1 MSTCI
6 YKHMYMHSLIAP
18 IALILIVVD
27 ASGDI
32 STPTPPFSYLT
43 AVGDIV
49 SMEKKSTTSVNV
61 GKVAVT
67 EDISPPTPPADV
79 MSVKYFNEYDYE
91 CFDKYTVPVFTELSD
106 DLSTEEIEF
115 NKIIDFDLD
124 VDASLDEFNDVSLI
138 HHNCHES
145 ALNSTNANATNMS
158 SSNMIDRNDSS
169 DSSDDDND
177 DD

>member
-1 MSTCI
+1 
-6 YKHMYMHSLIAP
+6 
-18 IALILIVVD
+18 
-27 ASGDI
+27 
-32 STPTPPFSYLT
+32 
-43 AVGDIV
+43 
-49 SMEKKSTTSVNV
+49 
-61 GKVAVT
+61 
-67 EDISPPTPPADV
+67 

-91 CFDKYTVPVFTELSD
+91 CFDKYTVPVFNELSD

-115 NKIIDFDLD
+115 NKIISFDID

-145 ALNSTNANATNMS
+145 ALNSTNAN
-158 SSNMIDRNDSS
+158 DSS